1 MPHSPLNYIVL
12 DLDRQE
18 ELQTNGQGKEGE
30 EKGEEKVNNNAIT
43 EREDIFQGPKHEKF
57 VVGIFTQIR

>member
-18 ELQTNGQGKEGE
+18 ELQTNGQGEEVE
-30 EKGEEKVNNNAIT
+30 EKGEKRNKMTAKRRYIKV
-43 EREDIFQGPKHEKF
+43 K
-57 VVGIFTQIR
+57 V

>member
-18 ELQTNGQGKEGE
+18 ELQTNGQGEELE
-30 EKGEEKVNNNAIT
+30 EKGEEIVNNNAMAD
-43 EREDIFQGPKHEKF
+43 REDIFKGDQA
-57 VVGIFTQIR
+57 

>member
-18 ELQTNGQGKEGE
+18 ELQTNGQGEKLE
-30 EKGEEKVNNNAIT
+30 EKGEE
-43 EREDIFQGPKHEKF
+43 RQR
-57 VVGIFTQIR
+57 Q